1 MIKIKDVIAYFQGN
15 IRYSLYYSKFRF
27 LLRKHIVEQYEFR
40 IMVMKEEC
48 LLRGH
53 CVKCGCKTT
62 HLQFANKACE
72 GKCYPAM
79 MSKKKWKEYSTRYE

>member
-1 MIKIKDVIAYFQGN
+1 
-15 IRYSLYYSKFRF
+15 
-27 LLRKHIVEQYEFR
+27 
-40 IMVMKEEC
+40 MKEEC

-62 HLQFANKACE
+62 HLQFANKACD

-79 MSKKKWKEYSTRYE
+79 MSKKKWKKYLYKERMRIWK